1 MIKRKTLYVSALV
14 LLPVIFLELASYVML
29 VALFDGPGRV
39 RESREALVSVD
50 TTQAGLISAGRTKQF
65 QYILHPYLGFVYDA
79 TYNAA
84 VGPYGFVGDDIVAE
98 VADGNYNVVVT
109 GGSVAGNFYVMEF
122 QELKKRLQAMPALA
136 GKKINMACIATA
148 GYKQP
153 QQLLSVAYLLSLG
166 ARIDLLINIDGFNE
180 MVIPLTE
187 NQPEGIS
194 VFYPTMW
201 KDLTDDLGDSRQ
213 RILIGELSLVDA
225 ARTTLA
231 KWFSWPGI
239 DWSMTANLTWFLMDN
254 VLSGQ
259 AREKVNELER
269 TSGALKVFQ
278 KGPPDQGDRDA
289 VQEHLADA
297 WGTSSRLLGELAKSG
312 EFAYVHVLQPNQY
325 VPGSKPMSE
334 NEKLIA
340 ISPTPGMAET
350 TAQGYDRL
358 AQHIAD
364 IEQAGIPFLD
374 ATMIFQNVTEDV
386 YFDTCCHFN
395 KLGSD
400 ILLDAIM
407 GFLGK
412 TVYSTKKAD

>member
-1 MIKRKTLYVSALV
+1 MIKRKTFYVSALV

-65 QYILHPYLGFVYDA
+65 QYILHPYMGFVYDA

-84 VGPYGFVGDDIVAE
+84 VGPYGFVGDDIVAK
-98 VADGNYNVVVT
+98 VAEDDYNVVVT

-122 QELKKRLQAMPALA
+122 QELKKRLQAIPALA

-231 KWFSWPGI
+231 NWFSWPGI

-259 AREKVNELER
+259 ARVKVNELER
-269 TSGALKVFQ
+269 TSGTLKVFQ
-278 KGPPDQGDRDA
+278 KGPPDRGDRDA
-289 VQEHLADA
+289 VQERLADTWA
-297 WGTSSRLLGELAKSG
+297 TSSRLLGELAKSG

-325 VPGSKPMSE
+325 VTGSKPLSE
-334 NEKLIA
+334 NEKQIA

-350 TAQGYDRL
+350 TSQGYERL
-358 AQHIAD
+358 AQRIAD
-364 IEQAGIPFLD
+364 IEQARIPFLD

-407 GFLGK
+407 GFLGE
-412 TVYSTKKAD
+412 TVYSAKKAD

>member
-1 MIKRKTLYVSALV
+1 MMKRKTVYRIALV
-14 LLPVIFLELASYVML
+14 LLPVAFLELASYVML
-29 VALFDGPGRV
+29 AALFEGPGRV
-39 RESREALVSVD
+39 RESRHALVSVD

-84 VGPYGFVGDDIVAE
+84 VGPYGFVGDDLMAAVSE
-98 VADGNYNVVVT
+98 NDYNVVVT
-109 GGSVAGNFYVMEF
+109 GGSVAGNFFVLEF
-122 QELKKRLQAMPALA
+122 LELRRRLEALPALA
-136 GKKINMACIATA
+136 GKKINLTCTATA

-187 NQPEGIS
+187 NQPLGIS

-213 RILIGELSLVDA
+213 RTLIGELSLVDA

-231 KWFSWPGI
+231 GWFSWGGL
-239 DWSMTANLTWFLMDN
+239 DWSMTANLTWFLLDGA
-254 VLSGQ
+254 LAGK
-259 AREKVNELER
+259 ARRTVNELER
-269 TSGALKVFQ
+269 TSGVLKGFQ

-289 VQEHLADA
+289 VQERLADNWA
-297 WGTSSRLLGELAKSG
+297 ASSRILGELARAG

-325 VPGSKPMSE
+325 VPGSKPLSDF
-334 NEKLIA
+334 EKQNA
-340 ISPTPGMAET
+340 ITPIPGMSET
-350 TAQGYDRL
+350 TAQGYERL
-358 AQHIAD
+358 ARRIPD
-364 IEQAGIPFLD
+364 VERAGIAFLD
-374 ATMIFQNVTEDV
+374 ATMIFQKVTDDV

-395 KLGSD
+395 KRGND
-400 ILLDAIM
+400 ILLDAIA
-407 GFLGK
+407 GFLPG
-412 TVYSTKKAD
+412 VVSAPKKAD

>member
-1 MIKRKTLYVSALV
+1 
-14 LLPVIFLELASYVML
+14 
-29 VALFDGPGRV
+29 
-39 RESREALVSVD
+39 
-50 TTQAGLISAGRTKQF
+50 
-65 QYILHPYLGFVYDA
+65 
-79 TYNAA
+79 
-84 VGPYGFVGDDIVAE
+84 
-98 VADGNYNVVVT
+98 
-109 GGSVAGNFYVMEF
+109 
-122 QELKKRLQAMPALA
+122 
-136 GKKINMACIATA
+136 
-148 GYKQP
+148 
-153 QQLLSVAYLLSLG
+153 
-166 ARIDLLINIDGFNE
+166 

-187 NQPEGIS
+187 NQPAGIS

-269 TSGALKVFQ
+269 TSGTLKAFQ
-278 KGPPDQGDRDA
+278 KGPPDGGDRDA
-289 VQEHLADA
+289 VQERLADA
-297 WGTSSRLLGELAKSG
+297 WATSSRLLGELAKSG

-325 VPGSKPMSE
+325 VPGSKLMSE
-334 NEKLIA
+334 IEKQIA

-350 TAQGYDRL
+350 TAQGYERL
-358 AQHIAD
+358 AQRIAD
-364 IEQAGIPFLD
+364 LEQARIPFLD